1 MCQLCLELL
10 KTKLG
15 SKCPRIIRVYSE
27 MLENQVFPIPRDS
40 LQVGGSRKGR
50 RYELIDKDDQRDIS
64 LHHLI
69 RKESNKFAR
78 KIREFDRLFEANHD
92 TPENVTDE
100 KVCFYLLFIDC
111 FLAHFDMHHLIFGI
125 NFQILSISLT
135 SLVLIH
141 LLIHLPTHISH
152 RPRSHHP
159 SLLHSFTPGSK
170 PPFQQIL
177 PTLDFF

>member
-1 MCQLCLELL
+1 
-10 KTKLG
+10 
-15 SKCPRIIRVYSE
+15 

-78 KIREFDRLFEANHD
+78 KIREFDRLFKANKD

-100 KVCFYLLFIDC
+100 KVCFYL
-111 FLAHFDMHHLIFGI
+111 HLLTVFSVI
-125 NFQILSISLT
+125 SICITSSLKPTSSFVSLT
-135 SLVLIH
+135 SLVSIH
-141 LLIHLPTHISH
+141 LLIHLPTHLSH
-152 RPRSHHP
+152 RPHSHHP

-170 PPFQQIL
+170 PTFSTNPSHLRLLL
-177 PTLDFF
+177 PTAHAFMIIGLKRTYHSDYFIFSFTF